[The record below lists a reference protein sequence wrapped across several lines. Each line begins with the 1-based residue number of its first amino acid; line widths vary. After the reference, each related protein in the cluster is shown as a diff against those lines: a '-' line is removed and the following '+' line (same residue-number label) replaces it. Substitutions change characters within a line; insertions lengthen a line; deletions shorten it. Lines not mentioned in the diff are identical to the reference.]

1 MKYFLALILIAAALA
16 YQLVP
21 MNKTNDSITRQQS
34 ATEKAP
40 IQATDIPIID
50 TAQAQARVQKR
61 FEKKEII
68 AAIETT
74 HTSPIKEKPLKG
86 QPFDEQPID
95 YEWADSF
102 THQIH
107 EIFINDESLAQFNLK
122 DIECRSTTC
131 QLKVYMNDKGQIE
144 QAVAFGRALKSGA
157 LQDHPFYFVNKTDTD
172 VITIELDRYRPK

>member
-40 IQATDIPIID
+40 IQAIDIPIID
-50 TAQAQARVQKR
+50 TAEAQARIQER

-68 AAIETT
+68 TVIETT
-74 HTSPIKEKPLKG
+74 QNSPNEENTLKQ
-86 QPFDEQPID
+86 QPFKEQPID
-95 YEWADSF
+95 YEWADNF
-102 THQIH
+102 THQVH
-107 EIFINDESLAQFNLK
+107 EIFINDDSLAQFSLK

-144 QAVAFGRALKSGA
+144 QAVAFGRALKSGT
-157 LQDHPFYFVNKTDTD
+157 LRHHPFYFISQTDTD
-172 VITIELDRYRPK
+172 VIMIELDRYQRK